1 MYAGYVDD
9 RLLFSA
15 GMAGYEISAGTLHKE
30 IGKCDSAIIKL
41 PPSNLMRDTPVKR
54 ASIIKICKDGV
65 TVFKG
70 CVADTSMD
78 FAGNKTYNIDGAMM
92 WMKDIC
98 KPPFTMTEDTML
110 YYATAIITQYND
122 VCRATKQIKLGT
134 VDDTLPTL
142 AVEQTE
148 YKSMLSLL
156 QDAAQA
162 IGGTLCIRYDGDDIF
177 LDVIKA
183 YDHRCAQQIEISK
196 NLLDLTDQIDSADL
210 ITRVYPLGKDGLT
223 IASVNNNSTCLIN
236 ADAEGLYGRI
246 DGTLRVDTDDAD
258 ALKAQAAA
266 YLAQYCGLSHGI
278 RVTAADLSAVDFKL
292 ESYHIGDSVR
302 VVSPPHGIDTIM
314 QVTSMDTSLVSEKD
328 TMVLGWSNRTLTGAV
343 ASGGGSSSGTTTS
356 GGGGTIDVDDALSL
370 DSTNPVQNKVVTAAL
385 AGKASTA
392 TATQPAAG
400 LMSAADKVKL
410 DGIEDGATKTIVD
423 DAMSDTST
431 NPVQNKIVT
440 AELDKKAGKDVA
452 TADADGLMSA
462 ADKVK
467 LDGIEDGATKTI
479 VDDAMS
485 DTSTNP
491 VQNKVI
497 KKYIDEKG
505 VNYFD
510 TYVEKPTKEKLTA
523 YADYYTCECKATHT
537 YAEIAAALAKDMVP
551 RVLLVDVIDSVGA
564 NRIVCPLNEYYNG
577 ADGSYDFDA
586 PNIAGMYGYGTG
598 IVSISEDG
606 AVYTCSAGELPPA
619 TDKDNGKC
627 LVVDG
632 GRYRCGTPA
641 AATQSTPGYM
651 SAADKAKLDGIEAGA
666 NKTVVDAALDATST
680 NPVQNKAVKT
690 ALDGKAGTAVATAS
704 ANGLMSAAD
713 KAKLDGIDVGA
724 NKTTVDAALDAASEN
739 PVQNKAVKK
748 ALDGKLSTRGG
759 EISASLEVGQT
770 VSAEGSVS
778 VGRTSTDTGI
788 HFEKA
793 ASDAGRISHGSDPM
807 TGVAPIARLKVAS
820 PTEDDDAATKGY
832 VDGSAVRYDAAQ
844 ELEFAQKGQAR
855 QNIDAAGVDSHQF
868 QGFLTLSPANETLG
882 HGVGLSPTGSGH
894 NYTLDISDVDEGNPT
909 LLTGVKTP
917 TDANTNA
924 ATTVEYVKNKIAEVA
939 ASGGVDV
946 DNALSATSTNP
957 VQNKVVTAA
966 LTGKAGTAVATTSAN
981 GLMSAADKTKLDGVE
996 AGATRTTVDAA
1007 LDAASENPVQ
1017 NKAVLSALDGKMDK
1031 SGGTF
1036 TGNVYGK
1043 YFCGTWLQSTAA
1055 SDLGRTP
1062 GKIAVLDD
1070 SGWVYYRTPAE
1081 LLADIGAMSGG
1092 DYYTKAETDAAI
1104 AVRASTSA
1112 YGTTK
1117 LSNST
1122 TSSSKTLAATPYA
1135 VKTALAQAKAYVDS
1149 AIAVAINSAY

>member
-1 MYAGYVDD
+1 MDDQSTYVGPTAAAK
-9 RLLFSA
+9 LAALA
-15 GMAGYEISAGTLHKE
+15 KAAAKN
-30 IGKCDSAIIKL
+30 AI
-41 PPSNLMRDTPVKR
+41 
-54 ASIIKICKDGV
+54 
-65 TVFKG
+65 
-70 CVADTSMD
+70 
-78 FAGNKTYNIDGAMM
+78 
-92 WMKDIC
+92 
-98 KPPFTMTEDTML
+98 
-110 YYATAIITQYND
+110 
-122 VCRATKQIKLGT
+122 T
-134 VDDTLPTL
+134 VDDQLYS
-142 AVEQTE
+142 Q
-148 YKSMLSLL
+148 
-156 QDAAQA
+156 
-162 IGGTLCIRYDGDDIF
+162 
-177 LDVIKA
+177 
-183 YDHRCAQQIEISK
+183 
-196 NLLDLTDQIDSADL
+196 
-210 ITRVYPLGKDGLT
+210 
-223 IASVNNNSTCLIN
+223 ST
-236 ADAEGLYGRI
+236 
-246 DGTLRVDTDDAD
+246 
-258 ALKAQAAA
+258 
-266 YLAQYCGLSHGI
+266 H
-278 RVTAADLSAVDFKL
+278 
-292 ESYHIGDSVR
+292 
-302 VVSPPHGIDTIM
+302 
-314 QVTSMDTSLVSEKD
+314 
-328 TMVLGWSNRTLTGAV
+328 
-343 ASGGGSSSGTTTS
+343 
-356 GGGGTIDVDDALSL
+356 
-370 DSTNPVQNKVVTAAL
+370 PVQNKVVTAAL
-385 AGKASTA
+385 GEKAGKDV
-392 TATQPAAG
+392 ATQYING
-400 LMSAADKVKL
+400 LMSKDDKAKL
-410 DGIEDGATKTIVD
+410 DGIEAGANKTTVD
-423 DAMSDTST
+423 AALDAGST

-467 LDGIEDGATKTI
+467 LDGIEDGANKTI

-497 KKYIDEKG
+497 KQYVDEKG

-510 TYVEKPTKEKLTA
+510 TYVEKPTKGQLTA
-523 YADYYTCECKATHT
+523 YADYYTCKCKATHT

-551 RVLLVDVIDSVGA
+551 RVLLVDVIGSAGA

-606 AVYTCSAGELPPA
+606 ADYTCSAGELPPA
-619 TDKDNGKC
+619 TGNGKC
-627 LVVDG
+627 LVVDD

-641 AATQSTPGYM
+641 TATQSTPGYM
-651 SAADKAKLDGIEAGA
+651 SAADKAKLDGVEAGA
-666 NKTVVDAALDATST
+666 NKTIVDAALDAASE

-690 ALDGKAGTAVATAS
+690 ALDTKAGTAVATTS

-713 KAKLDGIDVGA
+713 KAKLDGVEAGA

-739 PVQNKAVKK
+739 PVQNKAVKA

-759 EISASLEVGQT
+759 EISGYLSVGLT

-778 VGRTSTDTGI
+778 TGKTSTDTGI

-793 ASDAGRISHGSDPM
+793 GSDVGRISHGSDPM

-820 PTEDDDAATKGY
+820 PTEDDDAATKEY

-844 ELEFAQKGQAR
+844 TLDDAQKAQAR
-855 QNIDAAGVDSHQF
+855 NNIDAPSAFAPILTSPVMLRKFGETQSAGVY
-868 QGFLTLSPANETLG
+868 LSTVDTGEKHAEIRLEDVNENSPVAVANLR
-882 HGVGLSPTGSGH
+882 
-894 NYTLDISDVDEGNPT
+894 
-909 LLTGVKTP
+909 TP
-917 TDANTNA
+917 TDAQTDYA
-924 ATTVEYVKNKIAEVA
+924 ANVAYVKAKVAEVA